1 MTVFHWLEFTD
12 AERNTDFFKSL
23 KLDPLL
29 DIDVKV
35 NTQDL
40 DGDECEIEMRTNLV
54 VTLLLNMGYCFMKM
68 FFYKEAHKC
77 FTYAIE
83 LAPVA
88 ADGFLRRS

>member
-29 DIDVKV
+29 DRDVKV
-35 NTQDL
+35 AGKDL
-40 DGDECEIEMRTNLV
+40 EEDECEIEMRTNLV

-68 FFYKEAHKC
+68 FFYKEAYKC
-77 FTYAIE
+77 FTYAME

-88 ADGFLRRS
+88 SDAYLRRS